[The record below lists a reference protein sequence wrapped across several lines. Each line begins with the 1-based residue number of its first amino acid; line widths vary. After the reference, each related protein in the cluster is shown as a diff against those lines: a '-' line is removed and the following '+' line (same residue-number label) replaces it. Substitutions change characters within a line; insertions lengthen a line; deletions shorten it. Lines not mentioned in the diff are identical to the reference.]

1 MDAGYGI
8 EQFCVSVTWNGRVF
22 LTSRPYTIDPACEHA
37 IVEAVKSAPRCY
49 FVVET
54 DGKIGGITVGA
65 SEKEIGE
72 QIRAAKNSAT
82 GSHNFTKNYNSQL

>member
-1 MDAGYGI
+1 M
-8 EQFCVSVTWNGRVF
+8 
-22 LTSRPYTIDPACEHA
+22 
-37 IVEAVKSAPRCY
+37 KSAPRCY